1 VTSVSTNFLF
11 TVAPLNFAPSITP
24 IGDQVVNPGI
34 STGPL
39 TFIVADAESPA
50 ASLIVSGDS
59 SNPSLVSSNNIVFG
73 GSGGSRT
80 VTVTPAV
87 GQTGVAAITIRV
99 SDGTRVT
106 STVFNLGVNSPLV
119 QSRTATNS
127 TTLTIADVGVA
138 SLYPSVINVSGLG
151 GLIQNVEATLRN
163 VTHARVSDLDVLL
176 VSPAGQKVVLCSDI
190 GTGAVSNVT
199 LTLSDYATVAL
210 PATAVS
216 SGVYRPTNF
225 GLGDTFPAPAP
236 AGPHGS
242 VMAEFNGQSPNG
254 DWALYVKDDSG
265 GLTGGINSGWSL
277 KITTVVSAFTLN
289 GFTTN
294 GAAALLL
301 QAPPAQ
307 WFSIEAS
314 DDLLTWEVLG
324 VVQSV
329 NGSLVFMDGTAWAHG
344 SRFYRARPTP

>member
-1 VTSVSTNFLF
+1 
-11 TVAPLNFAPSITP
+11 
-24 IGDQVVNPGI
+24 
-34 STGPL
+34 
-39 TFIVADAESPA
+39 
-50 ASLIVSGDS
+50 
-59 SNPSLVSSNNIVFG
+59 
-73 GSGGSRT
+73 
-80 VTVTPAV
+80 
-87 GQTGVAAITIRV
+87 
-99 SDGTRVT
+99 
-106 STVFNLGVNSPLV
+106 VFNLGVNSPLV

-127 TTLTIADVGVA
+127 ATLTIADVGVA

-151 GLIQNVEATLRN
+151 GLIQNVEVTLRN
-163 VTHARVSDLDVLL
+163 VTHTRVSDLDVLL
-176 VSPAGQKVVLCSDI
+176 VSPAGQKVVLCSDV

-199 LTLSDYATVAL
+199 LTLSDYATVTL

-216 SGVYRPTNF
+216 SGTYRPTNF

-254 DWALYVKDDSG
+254 DWALYAKDDSG

-329 NGSLVFMDGTAWAHG
+329 NGSLILVDDTAWAHG